1 MRRKLVL
8 IVLLIVV
15 MITYIYN
22 LPVTVKRYDPF
33 VPTPGSQVYLTG
45 EA

>member
-15 MITYIYN
+15 ITYIYN